1 MVQQHKMVPAI
12 IPTMAEEPDFEL
24 GAAGA
29 SGRREYE
36 RRRTAREA
44 RTRARHPHIGGLLL
58 ALQST
63 PEHEKAWATGAAG
76 EEELGAFL
84 VRRCP
89 KAIVLHDRRMPRSR
103 ANIDHLAVTPSGVW
117 VIDAKRYKG
126 RIEVRKPWFRDAK
139 LVIGGRDKS
148 KLVDGLTRQ
157 AKAVQSALDSVA
169 PGVPVHACFCFV
181 NPEGQSSGTKLPL
194 LRTLSVSGYPLLYPR
209 KLAKRLKQP
218 GELSAEQM
226 RLVAEA
232 LARGLPAA

>member
-1 MVQQHKMVPAI
+1 
-12 IPTMAEEPDFEL
+12 MAEEPDLKL

-36 RRRTAREA
+36 RRRAAREA

-58 ALQST
+58 ALQGT
-63 PEHEKAWATGAAG
+63 PEHEKAWASGAAG
-76 EEELGAFL
+76 EEQLGAFL
-84 VRRCP
+84 ARRCP
-89 KAIVLHDRRMPRSR
+89 GAIVLHDRRLPRSR
-103 ANIDHLAVTPSGVW
+103 ANIDHIAVAPSGVW

-126 RIEVRKPWFRDAK
+126 KIEVRKPLFRDAK
-139 LVIGGRDKS
+139 LVLGGRDKT
-148 KLVDGLTRQ
+148 KLVEGLARQ
-157 AKAVQSALDSVA
+157 AKAVRSTIDSVA
-169 PGVPVHACFCFV
+169 PGIPVQACFCFI
-181 NPEGQSSGTKLPL
+181 NPEGQSGGTKLPL

-232 LARGLPAA
+232 LAHAFQPA

>member
-1 MVQQHKMVPAI
+1 MVPAI
-12 IPTMAEEPDFEL
+12 IQAMAEKPDLDL
-24 GAAGA
+24 GAAGS

-36 RRRTAREA
+36 RRQATREA

-76 EEELGAFL
+76 EEELAAFL

-89 KAIVLHDRRMPRSR
+89 KAIVLHDRRMPGSR
-103 ANIDHLAVTPSGVW
+103 ANIDHLAVAPSGVW

-148 KLVDGLTRQ
+148 KLVDGLARQ
-157 AKAVQSALDSVA
+157 AEAVQSALGLVA
-169 PGVPVHACFCFV
+169 PGVPMHACFCFV
-181 NPEGQSSGTKLPL
+181 PPEGEATKLPL
-194 LRTLSVSGYPLLYPR
+194 LWTLTISGYSLLYPR
-209 KLAKRLKQP
+209 KLTKRLKQP

-226 RLVAEA
+226 RLVAEG
-232 LARGLPAA
+232 LAQKFLAA

>member
-1 MVQQHKMVPAI
+1 
-12 IPTMAEEPDFEL
+12 MAEEPDLEL

-36 RRRTAREA
+36 RRRAAREA

-58 ALQST
+58 ALQGA
-63 PEHEKAWATGAAG
+63 PEHEQAWASGAAG
-76 EEELGAFL
+76 EEQLAAFL

-89 KAIVLHDRRMPRSR
+89 KAIVLHDRRMPGSR
-103 ANIDHLAVTPSGVW
+103 ANIDHLAVAPSGIW

-126 RIEVRKPWFRDAK
+126 KIEVRKPLFRDAK

-148 KLVDGLTRQ
+148 KLVAGLARQ
-157 AKAVQSALDSVA
+157 AEAVQSALDSVA

-181 NPEGQSSGTKLPL
+181 NPEGQSGGTKLPL

-218 GELSAEQM
+218 GELDADRI
-226 RLVAEA
+226 RLVADA
-232 LARGLPAA
+232 LAHAFQPA